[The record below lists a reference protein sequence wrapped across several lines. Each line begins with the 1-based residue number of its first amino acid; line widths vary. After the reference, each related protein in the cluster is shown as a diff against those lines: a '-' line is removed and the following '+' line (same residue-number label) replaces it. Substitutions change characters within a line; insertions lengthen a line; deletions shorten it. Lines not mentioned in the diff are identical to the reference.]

1 MIKRQIGKKK
11 IIPGKLEK
19 KEIFYMIFASPI
31 WNRKENKKK
40 KGWLFARLITEVKKR
55 RLKSWSVCSGQSVFP
70 PYTNKLI

>member
-31 WNRKENKKK
+31 
-40 KGWLFARLITEVKKR
+40 
-55 RLKSWSVCSGQSVFP
+55 
-70 PYTNKLI
+70 